1 MFFDNDILLVS
12 LSNLNTD
19 PHPFKLMHKTSD
31 AWKLCST
38 KRQVSIHNHIARIL
52 RLGARQTDKSAPNY
66 LNLIK
71 RPVLWSNSDHSALTI
86 FSCLINKRMLAPL
99 QLTSRQIQS
108 PQLIYACKKRK
119 KMDGSV
125 STGGHHTL
133 YLKKRNCLLAFW
145 PKKDSV
151 CCCLL
156 TF

>member
-1 MFFDNDILLVS
+1 MRFVHVTWCIWMFFDNVILLVS

-38 KRQVSIHNHIARIL
+38 KRQVSNHNHIARIL

-108 PQLIYACKKRK
+108 PQLIYACKKSKKRK
-119 KMDGSV
+119 KWMD
-125 STGGHHTL
+125 L
-133 YLKKRNCLLAFW
+133 YQLADITHFI
-145 PKKDSV
+145 
-151 CCCLL
+151 
-156 TF
+156 